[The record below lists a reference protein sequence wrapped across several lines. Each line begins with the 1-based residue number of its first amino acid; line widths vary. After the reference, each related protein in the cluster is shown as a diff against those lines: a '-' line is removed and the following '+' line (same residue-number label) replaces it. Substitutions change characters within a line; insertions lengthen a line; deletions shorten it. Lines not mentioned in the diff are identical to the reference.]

1 MRKGL
6 SLIELVFTIVII
18 AMVFT
23 VIPKIVFALGKSDEF
38 SIRQDALFNGM
49 TLMQMITHLSWD
61 ENSTTS
67 NDILVTQGDAS
78 FTCNDTTGYYR
89 IGGFRG
95 SRNCENNV
103 SVRGTLGADGAENN
117 TTFNDID
124 DFNGV
129 DINTSIYSL
138 HVSTRYIADTFTY
151 TPLNQNARIN
161 LSSSVMPLSTNIKY
175 VDINI
180 TYQGQ
185 KAALRGNTI
194 SQFSFA
200 SANIGKFFLNKRAW

>member
-1 MRKGL
+1 L
-6 SLIELVFTIVII
+6 S
-18 AMVFT
+18 
-23 VIPKIVFALGKSDEF
+23 KSDEF
-38 SIRQDALFNGM
+38 SIRQDALFNGI

-67 NDILVTQGDAS
+67 NDILNTTGSPQ
-78 FTCNDTTGYYR
+78 FTCDAITHYR

-103 SVRGTLGADGAENN
+103 SVRGTLGADGAETN

-124 DFNGV
+124 DFNGA
-129 DINTSIYSL
+129 DINTSIYGL
-138 HVSTRYIADTFTY
+138 HISTRYIDDTFTY
-151 TPLNQNARIN
+151 TPLSQNARIN
-161 LSSSVMPLSTNIKY
+161 LNSSVAPLSTNIKY

-185 KAALRGNTI
+185 KAALKNKTI
-194 SQFSFA
+194 SQFAFA